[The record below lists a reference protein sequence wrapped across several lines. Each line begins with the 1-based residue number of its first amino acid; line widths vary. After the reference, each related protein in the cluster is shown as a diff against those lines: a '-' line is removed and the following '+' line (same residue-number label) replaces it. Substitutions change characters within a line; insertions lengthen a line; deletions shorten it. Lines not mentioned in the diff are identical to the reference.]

1 MAQKPGSFV
10 HIEIASANPSRTKK
24 FLEDVFAWKFEDIPE
39 MNYTMYD
46 AGSGPGGGIMA
57 PMEGQGPGIL
67 NYVLSNDIDGDI
79 VKIENAGGSIVVPK
93 MEIPNMGWWAGFKEP
108 TGLMLALYQAKAA
121 PRPRPRARPAA
132 RSRSRGSARKAK
144 GKKGRGRRSR

>member
-10 HIEIASANPSRTKK
+10 HIEIASENPSRTRK

-39 MNYTMYD
+39 MNYTTYD
-46 AGSGPGGGIMA
+46 AGSGPGGGLMS
-57 PMEGQGPGIL
+57 PMQGQPPGIL
-67 NYVLSNDIDGDI
+67 NYVLSNDIDRDI
-79 VKIENAGGSIVVPK
+79 ERIENAGGSIIVPK

-108 TGLMLALYQAKAA
+108 TGLMLALYQAKSA
-121 PRPRPRARPAA
+121 PRTRARPAA
-132 RSRSRGSARKAK
+132 RSRSRSSARKAK